1 VIDADM
7 AKSILI
13 VGAGIEQVLAIR
25 QAKDLGLRVIA
36 CDGNPSAPG
45 LQEGDIGRAVDI
57 RDEKV
62 LAALAEEFNV
72 DGIFCHAVEIPHIIA
87 RVAKKLNLPGL
98 DPEIAV
104 RATKKIMRISH
115 LTKCNIPCARFETSK
130 NETELNEK
138 AERIGFPLVVK
149 PVDSAGSRGVRIVES
164 GNELHDAYQTAMKY
178 SGEKEVLLE
187 ELLAGPQVSTESLAY
202 KGKVYTFAFAD
213 RNYSHFYYPYFVEN
227 GINFPSVLPQKLQES
242 ICNLVEKTI
251 LCLGIDFGAAKGD
264 IIVDKGQPK
273 IIEMA
278 ARTSGGWFGAGSIP
292 IATGINMLKP
302 LIQMAVR
309 DAPDLLSLS
318 PTRMLGCAQRYIIP
332 TEYGIYAGMTG
343 VEEALRMPGV
353 SMYTFF
359 PPPAGTRIRKA
370 TNHAE
375 RYGQL
380 ICTGRTREEAIERC
394 ETAVAKIK
402 IHLEK
407 KEEEKNG

>member
-1 VIDADM
+1 M
-7 AKSILI
+7 TKSILI

-45 LQEGDIGRAVDI
+45 LQEGDIGRAADI
-57 RDEKV
+57 KDEKL

-87 RVAKKLNLPGL
+87 RVAKKMNLPGL
-98 DPEIAV
+98 DPEIAL
-104 RATKKIMRISH
+104 RATNKVMRINR

-130 NETELNEK
+130 NETKLNEK

-164 GNELHDAYQTAMKY
+164 GDDLQDAYQTAMNY
-178 SGEKEVLLE
+178 SGAKEVLLE
-187 ELLAGPQVSTESLAY
+187 ELLAGPQVSTESLIY

-213 RNYSHFYYPYFVEN
+213 RNYSQSYYPYFVEN
-227 GINFPSVLPQKLQES
+227 GINFPSVLPQNLQES

-251 LCLGIDFGAAKGD
+251 ICLGIDFGAAKGD

-309 DAPDLLSLS
+309 DEPDLLSLS

-332 TEYGIYAGMTG
+332 TEDGIYAGITG
-343 VEEALRMPGV
+343 IEEALQIPGV
-353 SMYTFF
+353 SMSTFF
-359 PPPAGTRIRKA
+359 PPHAGARIRKA

-407 KEEEKNG
+407 EEEKNE